1 MNLST
6 SVSLGK
12 SLLIYSVRVGK
23 FGWETRTKFA
33 RICSFLSSSLNFSS
47 RPKRYPLEINILSIQ
62 RCLLLTYVNS
72 FYFTV
77 FEAENLGDN
86 PDKNCQKQASNY
98 NDDTLVRSEDFG
110 AQQSQYST
118 HSTEVRSIFF
128 PFCIWFTLGPNPL
141 YIFVLMLI
149 YSE

>member
-6 SVSLGK
+6 SVS
-12 SLLIYSVRVGK
+12 IVTSV
-23 FGWETRTKFA
+23 
-33 RICSFLSSSLNFSS
+33 S
-47 RPKRYPLEINILSIQ
+47 
-62 RCLLLTYVNS
+62 VNS

-86 PDKNCQKQASNY
+86 PDKNCQKQASEY

-128 PFCIWFTLGPNPL
+128 SFSHLFTHNRAKYFMCFCIKDDV
-141 YIFVLMLI
+141 I
-149 YSE
+149 

>member
-1 MNLST
+1 M
-6 SVSLGK
+6 
-12 SLLIYSVRVGK
+12 
-23 FGWETRTKFA
+23 
-33 RICSFLSSSLNFSS
+33 
-47 RPKRYPLEINILSIQ
+47 
-62 RCLLLTYVNS
+62 
-72 FYFTV
+72 

-128 PFCIWFTLGPNPL
+128 SFSHLFIHNGAKSFIYFCIKGD
-141 YIFVLMLI
+141 IF
-149 YSE
+149 